1 MGNDSALTETP
12 LQVKTTLR
20 SLTEI
25 AMLMERLPPLG
36 SVHCNRPASILRKTC
51 LTIVC
56 FV

>member
-12 LQVKTTLR
+12 LQLKTTLR

-36 SVHCNRPASILRKTC
+36 SAHCNRLASFLRKTR
-51 LTIVC
+51 LTIV
-56 FV
+56 